1 MWCTFLWSTTFLLA
15 AQKLLEKF
23 FAASCLASI
32 FYFSC
37 FQKLG
42 IFLHPDTQLLSG
54 IYDPIKL
61 CILLYNYFLGSFLH
75 WTTSIWHK
83 SQKNK
88 YASPY
93 YIIMKREKKCCV
105 GLGFFWNYPWLFMR
119 GFLFQFSPYLL
130 NRSMPCLC
138 LIGSLPYYLF
148 FAKWCQI

>member
-15 AQKLLEKF
+15 SQKFPEKF
-23 FAASCLASI
+23 FVASCLASI

-83 SQKNK
+83 SLENK
-88 YASPY
+88 YVSPY
-93 YIIMKREKKCCV
+93 CTLWNRVV
-105 GLGFFWNYPWLFMR
+105 GLGFILKSSKERAGVLYRVFIPI
-119 GFLFQFSPYLL
+119 FLY
-130 NRSMPCLC
+130 
-138 LIGSLPYYLF
+138 IY
-148 FAKWCQI
+148 

>member
-32 FYFSC
+32 FHFSC

-83 SQKNK
+83 SQENK
-88 YASPY
+88 YVSPY
-93 YIIMKREKKCCV
+93 CTLWNRVV
-105 GLGFFWNYPWLFMR
+105 GICFILKLCKERASVYTR
-119 GFLFQFSPYLL
+119 FLFQFFS
-130 NRSMPCLC
+130 
-138 LIGSLPYYLF
+138 IF
-148 FAKWCQI
+148 TKQKHAFV